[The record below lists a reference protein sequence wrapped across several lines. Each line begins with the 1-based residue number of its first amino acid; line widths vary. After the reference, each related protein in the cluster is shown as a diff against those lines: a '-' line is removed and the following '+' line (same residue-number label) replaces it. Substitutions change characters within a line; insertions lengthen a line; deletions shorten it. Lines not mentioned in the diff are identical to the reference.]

1 MLSAQLTEK
10 RKQTIEKENFIEEE
24 MEKYENGVT

>member
-10 RKQTIEKENFIEEE
+10 RKLTIEKENFIEEE
-24 MEKYENGVT
+24 MEKYENGMT